1 MNTPAQTALQRERRL
16 FGELFARLQDAL
28 LNRIFDLSPARAAR
42 RRAYLTVLFL
52 LSGIAISLY
61 YYPPA
66 VWAEQIR
73 KVFNVLLSETSTA
86 LQLQTATNEFGRFL
100 FLVLTDARI
109 LQYIPVF
116 LAPFFIALH
125 AAALY
130 LADIFE
136 LEDVSVARKFVSSVA
151 LGGTD
156 LVIHIREGEVDEE
169 SRSSPAYL
177 IGGPAK
183 VVVALDSVALFE
195 RANGT
200 PHVIGPT
207 GKEPGGKAT
216 LDGFERFRQAF
227 DLRDHFIELRG
238 QDDNSKPVE
247 SRSLDG
253 IPVTATDVRFMFSV
267 FRGDNPQP
275 TDENP
280 YPFLPK
286 AVEDLVYKAASRVT
300 PELEHSSTFAPLWRV
315 TMTELIRKRL
325 GDFMNLHKLTEYLA
339 SIGAP
344 EVEKARQREETIFRE
359 IQELTRAGEELE
371 RKDIK
376 PPPPFFPRPQIKDLF
391 ARFAEDF
398 TAQANESGVEL
409 HWIGVGTWEVP
420 AETIPQKHLEAW
432 EQTQKNMKDGSE
444 DAMKKVNKDATFE
457 KMKELIAKVPL
468 GSFEQI
474 TAAAKP
480 SKKAKAEQKK
490 EETTPKGT
498 PEPEEEE
505 EEEKKDAQPS
515 SADEMKEILEEV
527 FQSFQ
532 NEKEEAGQKAPSHDH
547 QIKALLLA
555 YRNHIQETI
564 EFLRAKNEEVPE
576 NLVNAVKFIDNLSA
590 HWVGN

>member
-1 MNTPAQTALQRERRL
+1 MNTSAQSALQRERDL
-16 FGELFARLQDAL
+16 FGELFARLRDSL
-28 LNRIFDLSPARAAR
+28 LNRLFDLSPARAAR

-52 LSGIAISLY
+52 LSGVVIILY

-66 VWAEQIR
+66 VWTEPVR
-73 KVFNVLLSETSTA
+73 KIFNVLLSETSTA
-86 LQLQTATNEFGRFL
+86 AQLEAAINDFGRFL
-100 FLVLTDARI
+100 LAVLTDARI

-116 LAPFFIALH
+116 FASFFMALH
-125 AAALY
+125 SAAIY

-136 LEDVSVARKFVSSVA
+136 LEDVSVARKFISSVA
-151 LGGTD
+151 LGGSD
-156 LVIHIREGEVDEE
+156 LVIHIRAGEVEEE

-195 RANGT
+195 RADGT

-207 GKEPGGKAT
+207 GGKPGGKES

-238 QDDNSKPVE
+238 YDDNSKPVE

-253 IPVTATDVRFMFSV
+253 IPVKAVDVRFMFSV
-267 FRGDNPQP
+267 FRGDNPKR

-280 YPFLPK
+280 YPF
-286 AVEDLVYKAASRVT
+286 VEDAVKNLVYKAASRVA
-300 PELEHSSTFAPLWRV
+300 PEQESSSVLDPLWRI
-315 TMTELIRKRL
+315 TMTALIRKRL
-325 GDFMNLHKLTEYLA
+325 GDFMSLHKLTEYLA

-344 EVEKARQREETIFRE
+344 EVEKAQQREDTIFRE

-391 ARFAEDF
+391 ERFAEDF
-398 TAQANESGVEL
+398 TSQANESGVEL

-420 AETIPQKHLEAW
+420 AETIPQKHLDAW
-432 EQTQKNMKDGSE
+432 EQTQKNLKDGSD
-444 DAMKKVNKDATFE
+444 DAMKKVNKEATFK

-468 GSFEQI
+468 GAFEQI
-474 TAAAKP
+474 IAAAKP

-490 EETTPKGT
+490 EEKTAPEK
-498 PEPEEEE
+498 PEPEEEKMAE
-505 EEEKKDAQPS
+505 P
-515 SADEMKEILEEV
+515 SADDEIKEILEV
-527 FQSFQ
+527 LQ
-532 NEKEEAGQKAPSHDH
+532 NLKDDKKEEADPKTPSHDH

-555 YRNHIQETI
+555 YRNHIKETI
-564 EFLRAKNEEVPE
+564 EFLRAKNEQVPE
-576 NLVNAVKFIDNLSA
+576 NLVSAVRFIDNLGA